1 MSPEILVVGGVAVV
15 ALIVLILLFK
25 AIWRVAEPNEALI
38 ISGLGA
44 HTKNELADSLGF
56 KIVTG
61 KGTAVLP
68 GFQTARRLRLDSRAT
83 NLQVNC
89 VTQQGIPVQVRGVII
104 YKVGDDFTSIAN
116 AARRFLDQQDSMNG
130 AIHELFTGH
139 LRSIIGNLTV
149 EDLILNRERLTSETR
164 SSAADEMSKLG
175 LVVDSLQIQEIED
188 ETGYITNLGKPHA
201 AKIAAAARIAEAQ
214 RDQEATEAE
223 QVAAAKKASAIRESQ
238 IQQAGYQAE
247 VDQAAAKARQAG
259 PLSEATARQE
269 VVVQE
274 TRAAELEA
282 QLAEQ
287 RLQSQVRKP
296 ADAKAYETVT
306 LSQAER
312 DARIAQA
319 EAEAKETELRA
330 AAQASQVKQ
339 AAAAD
344 AESVR
349 VRGEAAAAATKAT
362 GLGEAEAAKARGLA
376 EAEAARAKGLA
387 EAEAAKAKGLAEAEA
402 IRARSEA
409 LRENQE
415 AVIAQQLA
423 ENWPQIV
430 EAASKAFGN
439 VDHMVVLNGAQ
450 GIEEML
456 AKALTLG
463 GTGLGLAR
471 SLLAGGT
478 PAAATKDGASVNG
491 AEPTTKNA
499 IDAAS

>member
-1 MSPEILVVGGVAVV
+1 MPTEIVVVGGVAIV
-15 ALIVLILLFK
+15 AVIVLILLFK

-319 EAEAKETELRA
+319 EAEARETELRA

-376 EAEAARAKGLA
+376 EAEAAKAKGLA

-430 EAASKAFGN
+430 EAGSKAFGN

-478 PAAATKDGASVNG
+478 PAAPSVNG
-491 AEPTTKNA
+491 AVPPAEPVAKNA
-499 IDAAS
+499 VDGAS

>member
-1 MSPEILVVGGVAVV
+1 MTTEFLVIGGAILV
-15 ALIVLILLFK
+15 ALIVIILLFK
-25 AIWRVAEPNEALI
+25 AVWRVAEPNEALI

-56 KIVTG
+56 KIITG

-83 NLQVNC
+83 NLQVSC
-89 VTQQGIPVQVRGVII
+89 VTQQGIPVQVRGVVI

-139 LRSIIGNLTV
+139 LRSITGNLTV

-175 LVVDSLQIQEIED
+175 LVVDSLQIQEIDD
-188 ETGYITNLGKPHA
+188 ETGYIVNLGKPHA
-201 AKIAAAARIAEAQ
+201 AKIAASARIAEAQ

-223 QVAAAKKASAIRESQ
+223 QVAAARKAAAVRESQ

-282 QLAEQ
+282 QLSEQ

-319 EAEAKETELRA
+319 EAEARETELRA

-349 VRGEAAAAATKAT
+349 LRGEAAAAATKAT
-362 GLGEAEAAKARGLA
+362 GVAEADAAKAKGLAEAEAAKARGLA
-376 EAEAARAKGLA
+376 EAEA
-387 EAEAAKAKGLAEAEA
+387 

-409 LRENQE
+409 LAENQE

-430 EAASKAFGN
+430 EAGAKAFGN

-471 SLLAGGT
+471 TLLSGGT
-478 PAAATKDGASVNG
+478 PASLNG
-491 AEPTTKNA
+491 SEPDSKKA
-499 IDAAS
+499 VDS

>member
-1 MSPEILVVGGVAVV
+1 MPTEIVVVGGVAIV
-15 ALIVLILLFK
+15 AVIVLILLFK

-319 EAEAKETELRA
+319 EAEARETELRA

-376 EAEAARAKGLA
+376 EAEAAKAKGLA

-430 EAASKAFGN
+430 EAGAKAFGN

-478 PAAATKDGASVNG
+478 PAATSVNG
-491 AEPTTKNA
+491 AVPPAEPVVKNA
-499 IDAAS
+499 VDGAS

>member
-1 MSPEILVVGGVAVV
+1 MPTESLIIGGGVLV
-15 ALIVLILLFK
+15 ALFVVILLFK
-25 AIWRVAEPNEALI
+25 AVWRVAEPNEALI

-44 HTKNELADSLGF
+44 RGKNEGDSLGF

-68 GFQTARRLRLDSRAT
+68 GFQTARRLRLDSRAA
-83 NLQVNC
+83 NLQVSC
-89 VTQQGIPVQVRGVII
+89 VTLQGIPVVVKGVVI
-104 YKVGDDFTSIAN
+104 YKVGDDLHSIAN

-149 EDLILNRERLTSETR
+149 EDLILNRERLTGETR
-164 SSAADEMSKLG
+164 ASAADEMIKLG
-175 LVVDSLQIQEIED
+175 LIVDSLQIQEIDD

-201 AKIAAAARIAEAQ
+201 AKIAATARIAEAQ

-223 QVAAAKKASAIRESQ
+223 QIAAANKAAAWRDAQ
-238 IQQAGYQAE
+238 IKQAAYQAE
-247 VDQAAAKARQAG
+247 IDEAQAKSRQAG
-259 PLSEATARQE
+259 PLSEASARQE

-282 QLAEQ
+282 QLSEQ

-312 DARIAQA
+312 DARIARA
-319 EAEAKETELRA
+319 EAEARETELRA

-339 AAAAD
+339 AAAAE

-349 VRGEAAAAATKAT
+349 LRGLASAEATKAT
-362 GLGEAEAAKARGLA
+362 GLASADAAK
-376 EAEAARAKGLA
+376 AKGLA

-402 IRARSEA
+402 IRARSQA
-409 LRENQE
+409 LAENQE

-430 EAASKAFGN
+430 EAGAKAFGN

-471 SLLAGGT
+471 SLLNMNSA
-478 PAAATKDGASVNG
+478 PAAAPVPIPEANG
-491 AEPTTKNA
+491 KAVEPT
-499 IDAAS
+499 S

>member
-1 MSPEILVVGGVAVV
+1 MTGTELAFWAGGIVVLFVVLV
-15 ALIVLILLFK
+15 LLFK
-25 AIWRVAEPNEALI
+25 AVWRVAEPNEALI

-44 HTKNELADSLGF
+44 HTRNELADSLGF
-56 KIVTG
+56 KIITG
-61 KGTAVLP
+61 KGAAVIP

-104 YKVGDDFTSIAN
+104 YKVGDDFVSIAN
-116 AARRFLDQQDSMNG
+116 AARRFLDQQDSMSG

-149 EDLILNRERLTSETR
+149 EDLILNRERLTGETR

-175 LVVDSLQIQEIED
+175 LVVDSLQIQEIDD
-188 ETGYITNLGKPHA
+188 ETGYILNLGKPHA
-201 AKIAAAARIAEAQ
+201 ARVAASARIAEAQ

-223 QVAAAKKASAIRESQ
+223 QVAAAKKAAAIRESQ

-247 VDQAAAKARQAG
+247 VDQASAKARQAG

-282 QLAEQ
+282 NLAEQ

-319 EAEAKETELRA
+319 EAEARETELRA
-330 AAQASQVKQ
+330 VAQASQVKQ
-339 AAAAD
+339 AAAAE

-349 VRGEAAAAATKAT
+349 LRAEAAGAASRATGEGEAAAAQ
-362 GLGEAEAAKARGLA
+362 ARGLA
-376 EAEAARAKGLA
+376 EAEAAKARGLA
-387 EAEAAKAKGLAEAEA
+387 EAEAAKAKGLAEAES
-402 IRARSEA
+402 IRARSQA
-409 LRENQE
+409 LSENQE

-423 ENWPQIV
+423 ENWPAIV
-430 EAASKAFGN
+430 EAGSKAFGN

-450 GIEEML
+450 GVEELL

-471 SLLAGGT
+471 SLLSGAT
-478 PAAATKDGASVNG
+478 PPNLNAAAPAAPETAVNG
-491 AEPTTKNA
+491 TVPLEK
-499 IDAAS
+499 

>member
-1 MSPEILVVGGVAVV
+1 MPTEYLIAGGGVLVAVV
-15 ALIVLILLFK
+15 VVILLFK
-25 AIWRVAEPNEALI
+25 AVWRVAEPNEALI

-44 HTKNELADSLGF
+44 RGKSEGDSLGF

-68 GFQTARRLRLDSRAT
+68 GFQTARRLRLDSRAA
-83 NLQVNC
+83 NLQVSC
-89 VTQQGIPVQVRGVII
+89 VTQQSIPVVVKGVVI
-104 YKVGDDFTSIAN
+104 YKVGDDLHSIAN

-139 LRSIIGNLTV
+139 LRSITGNLTV
-149 EDLILNRERLTSETR
+149 EDLILNRERLTGETR
-164 SSAADEMSKLG
+164 ASAADEMIKLG
-175 LVVDSLQIQEIED
+175 LIVDSLQIQEIDD

-201 AKIAAAARIAEAQ
+201 AKIAATARIAEAQ

-223 QVAAAKKASAIRESQ
+223 QIAAANKAAAWRDAQ
-238 IQQAGYQAE
+238 IKQASYQAE
-247 VDQAAAKARQAG
+247 IDEAQAKSRQAG
-259 PLSEATARQE
+259 PLSEASARQE

-282 QLAEQ
+282 QLSEQ

-319 EAEAKETELRA
+319 EAEARETELRA
-330 AAQASQVKQ
+330 VAQASQVKQ
-339 AAAAD
+339 AAAAE

-349 VRGEAAAAATKAT
+349 LRGLAAAEATKAT
-362 GLGEAEAAKARGLA
+362 GLAAADAAK
-376 EAEAARAKGLA
+376 AKGLA

-402 IRARSEA
+402 IRARSQA
-409 LRENQE
+409 LAENQE

-430 EAASKAFGN
+430 EAGAKAFGN

-471 SLLAGGT
+471 SLLSMNNGAT
-478 PAAATKDGASVNG
+478 PGPEVNG
-491 AEPTTKNA
+491 KVVDPTP
-499 IDAAS
+499 

>member
-1 MSPEILVVGGVAVV
+1 MTTTELAIWAGGVIVLLVV
-15 ALIVLILLFK
+15 IILLFK
-25 AIWRVAEPNEALI
+25 AVWRIAEPNEALI

-44 HTKNELADSLGF
+44 HTRNELADSLGF
-56 KIVTG
+56 KIITG
-61 KGTAVLP
+61 KGAAVLP

-104 YKVGDDFTSIAN
+104 YKVGDDFVSIAN

-149 EDLILNRERLTSETR
+149 EDLILNRERLTGETR

-175 LVVDSLQIQEIED
+175 LVVDSLQIQEIDD
-188 ETGYITNLGKPHA
+188 ETGYILNLGKPHA
-201 AKIAAAARIAEAQ
+201 ARVAASARIAEAQ

-223 QVAAAKKASAIRESQ
+223 QVAAAKKAGAVRESQ

-247 VDQAAAKARQAG
+247 IDQAAAKSRQAG

-296 ADAKAYETVT
+296 ADARAYETVT

-339 AAAAD
+339 AAAAE

-349 VRGEAAAAATKAT
+349 LRAEAAGAASRAPGEGEAAAAQAR
-362 GLGEAEAAKARGLA
+362 GLAEAEAAKARGLA
-376 EAEAARAKGLA
+376 DAEAARAKGLA
-387 EAEAAKAKGLAEAEA
+387 EADS
-402 IRARSEA
+402 IRARSQA
-409 LRENQE
+409 LAENQE

-423 ENWPQIV
+423 ENWPAIV
-430 EAASKAFGN
+430 EAGSKAFGN
-439 VDHMVVLNGAQ
+439 IDHMVVLNGAQ
-450 GIEEML
+450 GVEELL

-471 SLLAGGT
+471 SLLSGATPPSLNGT
-478 PAAATKDGASVNG
+478 EPVADKSLDAS
-491 AEPTTKNA
+491 
-499 IDAAS
+499 

>member
-247 VDQAAAKARQAG
+247 VDQASAKARQAG

-319 EAEAKETELRA
+319 EAEARETELRA

-349 VRGEAAAAATKAT
+349 LRGEAAASATKAT

-387 EAEAAKAKGLAEAEA
+387 EAEAAKAKGLAEADA

-430 EAASKAFGN
+430 EAGAKAFGN

-471 SLLAGGT
+471 SLLAGGS
-478 PAAATKDGASVNG
+478 PAAKDGASVNG
-491 AEPTTKNA
+491 AEPATKDA
-499 IDAAS
+499 IDTTP

>member
-1 MSPEILVVGGVAVV
+1 MSPEFSIVGGGIVV
-15 ALIVLILLFK
+15 AAVVLILLFK
-25 AIWRVAEPNEALI
+25 AVWRVAEPNEALI

-44 HTKNELADSLGF
+44 RRRGEGLDSLGF
-56 KIVTG
+56 KIITG
-61 KGTAVLP
+61 KGAAVLP
-68 GFQTARRLRLDSRAT
+68 GFQAARRLRLDTRAA
-83 NLQVNC
+83 NLQVSC
-89 VTQQGIPVQVRGVII
+89 VTQQGIPVHIRGVVI
-104 YKVGDDFTSIAN
+104 YKVGDDLSSIAN
-116 AARRFLDQQDSMNG
+116 AARRFLDQQDFMTS

-139 LRSIIGNLTV
+139 LRSIIGNLTI

-164 SSAADEMSKLG
+164 ASAADEMSKLG
-175 LVVDSLQIQEIED
+175 LIVDSLQIQEIDD
-188 ETGYITNLGKPHA
+188 ETGYIVNLGKPHA
-201 AKIAAAARIAEAQ
+201 AKVAATARIAQAQ

-223 QVAAAKKASAIRESQ
+223 QIAAAHMAAARRDSRIKEAS
-238 IQQAGYQAE
+238 YQAE
-247 VDQAAAKARQAG
+247 IDQAQATARLAG

-330 AAQASQVKQ
+330 AAQASQVKL
-339 AAAAD
+339 AAAAE

-349 VRGEAAAAATKAT
+349 LRGEAAGAATKVA
-362 GLGEAEAAKARGLA
+362 GEAEAQAAQARGLA
-376 EAEAARAKGLA
+376 IAESAKALGLA
-387 EAEAAKAKGLAEAEA
+387 EAAAAQAKGLAEAEA
-402 IRARSEA
+402 ISARAQA
-409 LRENQE
+409 LKENQE

-423 ENWPQIV
+423 ERWPEVV
-430 EAASKAFGN
+430 EAGAKAFGN

-450 GIEEML
+450 GVEELL

-471 SLLAGGT
+471 ALLNGT
-478 PAAATKDGASVNG
+478 TPNG
-491 AEPTTKNA
+491 ADPDGSGK
-499 IDAAS
+499 AS